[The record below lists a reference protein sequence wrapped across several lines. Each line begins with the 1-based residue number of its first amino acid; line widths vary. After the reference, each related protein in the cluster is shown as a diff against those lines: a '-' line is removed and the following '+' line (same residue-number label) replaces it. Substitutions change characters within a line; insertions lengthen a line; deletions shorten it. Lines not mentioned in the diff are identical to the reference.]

1 MTSELT
7 ISTITWIDFD
17 SDQNFQIELH
27 YQECCSGKKQFGDKH
42 LIVGDMNCVKN
53 GHKYNVWGTSQV
65 SITWFE
71 QNCTLVGAPARQLK
85 RTIIDKVYNEDDKAQ
100 LSEESS
106 DDEDK
111 DPSVVHV
118 PLPDIHFESTDKK
131 AFDALV
137 DAIQS
142 YGNNP

>member
-1 MTSELT
+1 
-7 ISTITWIDFD
+7 
-17 SDQNFQIELH
+17 
-27 YQECCSGKKQFGDKH
+27 
-42 LIVGDMNCVKN
+42 MNCVKN

-71 QNCTLVGAPARQLK
+71 QNC
-85 RTIIDKVYNEDDKAQ
+85 IIDKVYNEDDKAQ

-137 DAIQS
+137 DAI
-142 YGNNP
+142 